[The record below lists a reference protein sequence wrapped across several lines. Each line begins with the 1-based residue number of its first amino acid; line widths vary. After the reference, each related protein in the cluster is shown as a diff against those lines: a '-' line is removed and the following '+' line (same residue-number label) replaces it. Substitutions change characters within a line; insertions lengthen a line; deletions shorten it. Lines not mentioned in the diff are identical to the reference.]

1 MKILT
6 LKDGTQYDVLDDSSV
21 GNIRIQVENFAE
33 ADEIET
39 NLTRENMTEIQIGVE
54 IFHEVNPVAFNVTKQ
69 NGEMIC
75 SVFCQESLEDFV
87 QNQIDNYTEKLI
99 EEGVI

>member
-21 GNIRIQVENFAE
+21 GNIRIQVKDFAE

-54 IFHEVNPVAFNVTKQ
+54 IFHEVNPVAFSVTKQ

-75 SVFCQESLEDFV
+75 SVFCQESLQDYV
-87 QNQIDNYTEKLI
+87 QNQIDNYTERLI

>member
-21 GNIRIQVENFAE
+21 GNIRIQVEDFAE

-54 IFHEVNPVAFNVTKQ
+54 IFHEVNPVAFSVTKQ

-87 QNQIDNYTEKLI
+87 QNQIDNYTEMLI